1 MPIHLPLLGMVK
13 KLTIVN
19 TFVLHTLHR
28 NITSSAV
35 ITYKRGK
42 HTAWRKNFIW
52 RKKNKTACIRVKPL
66 FFRLSYKLDGIK
78 FN

>member
-42 HTAWRKNFIW
+42 HTSWRKNFIW
-52 RKKNKTACIRVKPL
+52 RKKT
-66 FFRLSYKLDGIK
+66 RLLVSG
-78 FN
+78 